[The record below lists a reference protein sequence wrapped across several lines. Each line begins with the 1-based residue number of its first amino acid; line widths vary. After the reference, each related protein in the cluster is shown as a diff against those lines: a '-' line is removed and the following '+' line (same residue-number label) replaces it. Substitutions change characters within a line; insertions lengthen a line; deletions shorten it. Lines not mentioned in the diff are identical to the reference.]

1 MSKPI
6 NGLEWDKQ
14 ASSWN
19 SIAERQWETDGGKTV
34 PSPLAATPKGEG
46 SDRTSQPVAPSPA
59 SHELTRS
66 EAIWL
71 LVGWC
76 CGCNPL
82 NRVMTELA
90 YWNRQSDS
98 CLQNALYLGAS
109 FEVIIHG

>member
-1 MSKPI
+1 MSKSY
-6 NGLEWDKQ
+6 NGLEWDRGQ
-14 ASSWN
+14 SWP
-19 SIAERQWETDGGKTV
+19 V

-76 CGCNPL
+76 CGCDSN

-98 CLQNALYLGAS
+98 CLQNALAPR

>member
-76 CGCNPL
+76 CGCDSN
-82 NRVMTELA
+82 NRVMAELA

-98 CLQNALYLGAS
+98 CLQNALAPR